1 MKKGRRVV
9 KKPSA
14 PEIDGR
20 EFLWRKRIWI
30 YSYEEGEY
38 WISSYS
44 YEEREYWILLVQLIL
59 QFLFGKTKDAAKFNL
74 FEEIFK
80 RISSWNYESFKS
92 KT

>member
-1 MKKGRRVV
+1 M

-14 PEIDGR
+14 PEIDG
-20 EFLWRKRIWI
+20 I
-30 YSYEEGEY
+30 YSYEEREY